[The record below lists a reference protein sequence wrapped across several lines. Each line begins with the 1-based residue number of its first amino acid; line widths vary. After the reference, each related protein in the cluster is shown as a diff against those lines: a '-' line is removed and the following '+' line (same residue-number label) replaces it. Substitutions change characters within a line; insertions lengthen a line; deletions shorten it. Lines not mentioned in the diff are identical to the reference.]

1 MISLGIEGDFS
12 MVDVMK
18 MYMQAWNAA
27 GKVTAG
33 INIAEVVDSIENVDL
48 TGDMFINNPAQDP
61 VFLGRLTAMANAE
74 TAKTEGQVLN
84 TIMQSQMM
92 ANQSG
97 GDTFTQKDNQQK
109 TRQTV
114 QKILQSSKA
123 RVQSKAS
130 LMMQA
135 ATSKE
140 IASRDREN
148 QGRLFNPAATM
159 DEQTMASIDQMSRTE
174 MKGPQELDTGVN
186 VSA

>member
-1 MISLGIEGDFS
+1 

-18 MYMQAWNAA
+18 VYMQAWNSAGKIAA
-27 GKVTAG
+27 GL
-33 INIAEVVDSIENVDL
+33 NIAEVVDSIENIDL

-61 VFLGRLTAMANAE
+61 VFLGRLTAMTNAE
-74 TAKTEGQVLN
+74 TAKAEGQVAN
-84 TIMQSQMM
+84 TIMSSQMM
-92 ANQSG
+92 SSQGS
-97 GDTFTQKDNQQK
+97 GDTFSQMANQQR

-114 QKILQSSKA
+114 QNILKSSKA
-123 RVQSKAS
+123 RVQSKAT

-135 ATSKE
+135 AASKE

-148 QGRLFNPAATM
+148 EAKAFNPAATM
-159 DEQTMASIDQMSRTE
+159 DEQTMASIDEMSRTE